1 MLMMLISTIWDQR
14 QKYLSFHL
22 KECYIIFVHC
32 SFSCTMINVHAPTNG
47 KTDEDRKFYNVLEQ
61 NINQIANSGIQIIL
75 LMQKLAK
82 KT

>member
-1 MLMMLISTIWDQR
+1 
-14 QKYLSFHL
+14 
-22 KECYIIFVHC
+22 
-32 SFSCTMINVHAPTNG
+32 MINVHAPTNG